1 MIHIVDWSQ
10 EKDINAKLASLIIG
24 DAVYPPPYVAKGHI
38 VKVPV
43 LKRWDPSERLDPTPR
58 NDSFPV
64 LTFEQGI
71 YFDGN
76 RHYMNA
82 WKRIG

>member
-1 MIHIVDWSQ
+1 MVHIVDWSQ
-10 EKDINAKLASLIIG
+10 EEDVNAKLARMAVG
-24 DAVYPPPYVAKGHI
+24 DVVYPRPWTMDGQV

-43 LKRWDPSERLDPTPR
+43 LKRPDAKELLDPTPR

-76 RHYMNA
+76 QHYMNA